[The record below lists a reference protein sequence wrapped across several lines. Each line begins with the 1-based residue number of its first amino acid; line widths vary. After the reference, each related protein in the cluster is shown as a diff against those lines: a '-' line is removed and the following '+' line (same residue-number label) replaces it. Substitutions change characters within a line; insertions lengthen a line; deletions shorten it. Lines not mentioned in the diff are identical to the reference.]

1 MEKFAGTTPALISFL
16 LAIRNKE
23 MAISEETRQAA
34 FKAVLATIL
43 TSFDITQD
51 PKSVRMKAN
60 EQPYRPRSLDP
71 PPKPPR
77 IPCLDS
83 DSLVQLTMHII
94 EDDTLR
100 HELSLFTNQ
109 LGAQTT
115 RINPLDFESLF
126 LPFLHTLALK
136 TTITEPLHQE
146 ALRTLFATSITAYH
160 DRFVGPAPPTPPSE
174 PDVADGSRRWV
185 RPPVRC
191 TCAANCAP
199 LNAFLADARRHRI
212 EFAVG
217 RQRRAHLHQMLDATP
232 RTGCTHRTLRG
243 GSPEVLVVT
252 KIDWDAVHKR
262 NVRAAW
268 EERLKSFGGWMEKLV
283 GAGVDLRAV
292 LGLEEYE
299 RVVEGREE
307 APEEGE
313 EDGRAVASAAGEVR
327 KRKASE
333 VLVRSSRLQNVEG
346 VGRDVRRR
354 VAETVAVV
362 DLTDE

>member
-16 LAIRNKE
+16 LAIHSKE
-23 MAISEETRQAA
+23 MPISEETRQAA
-34 FKAVLATIL
+34 FKAVFATMLA
-43 TSFDITQD
+43 SFDITQD
-51 PKSVRMKAN
+51 PKDVRMKAN

-83 DSLVQLTMHII
+83 DSLVQLTMHVI

-100 HELSLFTNQ
+100 HELSLFTSQ

-126 LPFLHTLALK
+126 LPFLHSLALK
-136 TTITEPLHQE
+136 TTITEPHHE
-146 ALRTLFATSITAYH
+146 DLRTLFATTITAYH
-160 DRFVGPAPPTPPSE
+160 DRFVGPTPPIPPSE

-232 RTGCTHRTLRG
+232 RTECTHRTLRG
-243 GSPEVLVVT
+243 GSPEALVVT

-268 EERLKSFGGWMEKLV
+268 EGRLKSFGGWMEKLV

-299 RVVEGREE
+299 RVVERREEE
-307 APEEGE
+307 APEEGAK
-313 EDGRAVASAAGEVR
+313 DGRAVAAAAGELR

-333 VLVRSSRLQNVEG
+333 ALVRSSRLQNAEG
-346 VGRDVRRR
+346 AGRDVRRR

-362 DLTDE
+362 DLTDD

>member
-16 LAIRNKE
+16 LAIRSKE
-23 MAISEETRQAA
+23 MPIFEETRQTA
-34 FKAVLATIL
+34 FKAVFATMLA
-43 TSFDITQD
+43 SFDITQD
-51 PKSVRMKAN
+51 PKDVRMKAN

-83 DSLVQLTMHII
+83 DSLVQLTMRII

-100 HELSLFTNQ
+100 HELSPFTNQ

-126 LPFLHTLALK
+126 LPFLHSLALK
-136 TTITEPLHQE
+136 TAITEPLPQE
-146 ALRTLFATSITAYH
+146 DLRNLFATTIAAYH

-191 TCAANCAP
+191 TCAANCMP

-232 RTGCTHRTLRG
+232 RTECTHRTLRG

-252 KIDWDAVHKR
+252 KIDYDAVHKR

-268 EERLKSFGGWMEKLV
+268 EERLKSFGGWMEKLAD
-283 GAGVDLRAV
+283 AGVDLKVV
-292 LGLEEYE
+292 LGLDEYE
-299 RVVEGREE
+299 RVVESREE

-313 EDGRAVASAAGEVR
+313 KGGRSVATAAGELR

-333 VLVRSSRLQNVEG
+333 AFVRSSRLQIAEG
-346 VGRDVRRR
+346 AERNVRRR
-354 VAETVAVV
+354 VETVAVV
-362 DLTDE
+362 DLTDD